1 MQNIKSRNDL
11 VAQLREQKYQ
21 HYITCIFLSEA
32 TWEGIKLMATSLNTR
47 HRKKFV
53 LTWIYK
59 SRPSGYMPASSDDV

>member
-53 LTWIYK
+53 LT
-59 SRPSGYMPASSDDV
+59 